1 MGVAEIIGGIFFPL
15 TFHAES
21 QVFLPEHREFISTV
35 TYVGWGIHLSRR
47 GGAQG
52 REPTS
57 IKAHRK
63 QRPIFVG
70 REHWAR
76 SQGTWSQLTEWTW
89 EARVTPRA
97 A

>member
-21 QVFLPEHREFISTV
+21 QVFLPAHREFISTV

-52 REPTS
+52 REPSS

-63 QRPIFVG
+63 QRPIVNKVP
-70 REHWAR
+70 
-76 SQGTWSQLTEWTW
+76 S
-89 EARVTPRA
+89 
-97 A
+97 